1 MVRTVARYVVL
12 AFGVVLMA
20 FAVIWTV
27 AKVVAGDWGTAV
39 RGAFGVVL
47 TMMLF
52 GFVRRMTEEP

>member
-27 AKVVAGDWGTAV
+27 AKVVAGEWGNAV
-39 RGAFGVVL
+39 LGAFGVVL